1 MHWPTDVRLLWDAL
15 RCLLR
20 EVHRTCRM
28 HCVGGWRKSMY
39 WSRALRRAFYRVR
52 THRQWCDVSKVES
65 SLRLCCKV
73 VSRVE
78 GTAGDLAELGIA
90 HAKILRYLHDAQRQI
105 DQVDRRL
112 VQREVIPHGEKVF
125 SIHEP
130 HTRWITKGKAGGIA
144 ELGLPVCV
152 LEDQHQF
159 ILQHEVLR
167 TGGDADMIVPFLKKA
182 KRRYPAMTSCSMDKG
197 YSSWSNRQELDRLL
211 DLNVM
216 PKKGGRTPE
225 DRHREQAE
233 DFAEARRQHPGVESA
248 INNLNQRGL
257 SLIRTHGEEGFV
269 RTVALVVV
277 AANVHR
283 LGLVLKQ
290 KKKRRRRWHQARSR
304 AA

>member
-1 MHWPTDVRLLWDAL
+1 MRLLLEAV

-20 EVHRTCRM
+20 ELHRA
-28 HCVGGWRKSMY
+28 CVAHGIRGWRKRKY
-39 WSRALRRAFYRVR
+39 WTRKLEKAFSQVR
-52 THRQWCDVSKVES
+52 TSRQWCDA
-65 SLRLCCKV
+65 
-73 VSRVE
+73 SRVE
-78 GTAGDLAELGIA
+78 
-90 HAKILRYLHDAQRQI
+90 RYLHLCRPLVSRAEDSVSALQARGKAHDRVSHYLEYAQI
-105 DQVDRRL
+105 LINQVDRRL
-112 VQREVIPHGEKVF
+112 VRGEVIPQHEKIF
-125 SIHEP
+125 SVHEP
-130 HTRWITKGKAGGIA
+130 HTRWIKKGKAGVIA

-167 TGGDADMIVPFLKKA
+167 QGGDSDMIVAFLEKA
-182 KRRYPAMTSCSMDKG
+182 KGRYPQIASCSMDKG
-197 YSSWSNRQELDRLL
+197 YHSPANRQKLDSML

-216 PKKGGRTPE
+216 PKKGRLSRK
-225 DRHREQAE
+225 DRQREQAP
-233 DFAEARRQHPGVESA
+233 DFAEARRQHPAVESA

-283 LGLVLKQ
+283 LGQLLK
-290 KKKRRRRWHQARSR
+290 KKQKRRRRWYEARGL